1 MQCVS
6 DMLEQGQTVDE
17 TVEIMSD
24 ELSNL
29 LNEYI
34 RNNQ

>member
-1 MQCVS
+1 
-6 DMLEQGQTVDE
+6 MLEQGQTVDE

>member
-1 MQCVS
+1 
-6 DMLEQGQTVDE
+6 MLEQGQTVDR
-17 TVEIMSD
+17 TAEIMSD